1 MDNDE
6 HTGPF
11 NIGNPGEFTM
21 SELAE
26 VVKSIIDPDAKIEF
40 RENTADD
47 PGRRKPDITKAKELL
62 GWEPKVTLKQA
73 RPSIRT
79 TTTCTRASDLS
90 SVLFIVRLDHNVG
103 LLEHNLV
110 LHYLDHVTEK
120 KITYS

>member
-73 RPSIRT
+73 RLSISLH
-79 TTTCTRASDLS
+79 TCTR
-90 SVLFIVRLDHNVG
+90 
-103 LLEHNLV
+103 LLTRQFFKPFTTICHCFAHRV
-110 LHYLDHVTEK
+110 
-120 KITYS
+120 SGA